1 LVASGTAT
9 LELALLKVPMVVA
22 YKVDALSFA
31 LAKQLVK
38 VPHVSLVNLV
48 LGREAVSERLQN
60 QCTPEFLAQDLREL
74 MADGPRR
81 TAMLA
86 EFESFTAALG
96 EGGSMDRTAAYLLQ
110 E

>member
-1 LVASGTAT
+1 
-9 LELALLKVPMVVA
+9 
-22 YKVDALSFA
+22 VDALSFA
-31 LAKQLVK
+31 LAKRWVK

-60 QCTPEFLAQDLREL
+60 QCTPEVLAQDLREL
-74 MADGPRR
+74 MADGPLR